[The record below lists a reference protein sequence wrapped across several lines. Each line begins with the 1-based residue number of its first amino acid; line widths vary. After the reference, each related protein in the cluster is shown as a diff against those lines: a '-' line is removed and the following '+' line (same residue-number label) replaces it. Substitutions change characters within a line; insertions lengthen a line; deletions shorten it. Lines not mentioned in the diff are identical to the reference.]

1 MRAAALG
8 LRARLGGGLWLV
20 CLLVLGLCVT
30 HQLFMATER
39 HAAIMG
45 PVHERGTPWPIG
57 VHAAL
62 SLEPHGTPKEPGP
75 PSHHTTL
82 GECPAQRAVLPVL
95 LAVLALAGALLARRR
110 GRRRLSRSTGL
121 RGWLRGQAL
130 PTLPSL
136 SPTHRRALLQVFLN

>member
-1 MRAAALG
+1 MRAAAWG

-39 HAAIMG
+39 HAAVMG

-57 VHAAL
+57 VRAAL
-62 SLEPHGTPKEPGP
+62 SLEPHGAPEEPGP
-75 PSHHTTL
+75 PSHHTTP

-95 LAVLALAGALLARRR
+95 LAMLVLAGALLALRRD
-110 GRRRLSRSTGL
+110 RRRLVDRERL
-121 RGWLRGQAL
+121 RGLLRGLAVPVPPPL
-130 PTLPSL
+130 P
-136 SPTHRRALLQVFLN
+136 PTRRRALLQVFLN